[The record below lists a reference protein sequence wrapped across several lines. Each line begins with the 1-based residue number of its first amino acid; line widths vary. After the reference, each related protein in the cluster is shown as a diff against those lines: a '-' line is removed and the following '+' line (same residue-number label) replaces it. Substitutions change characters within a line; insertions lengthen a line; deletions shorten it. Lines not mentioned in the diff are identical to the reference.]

1 MTDAK
6 VLLVVDDGEPNVGL
20 LEPVLRSRG
29 VALHARARSCRV
41 AVELRPAPVL
51 LDLRVLRIAP

>member
-6 VLLVVDDGEPNVGL
+6 VLLVVDDGEPNLGL

-29 VALHARARSCRV
+29 VAFHARAVVSRD
-41 AVELRPAPVL
+41 VELRPAPVL
-51 LDLRVLRIAP
+51 LDLRVPRIAP